1 MCETTASET
10 RRYTLIEPGAADIHG
25 RRVILIEYSGGEIEA
40 ESWQEAREMVDEDA
54 LRHVAGWGWYWPRK
68 ERANPQ

>member
-1 MCETTASET
+1 MSGTIAFEP
-10 RRYTLIEPGAADIHG
+10 RRYTLIESDTADIHG

-54 LRHVAGWGWYWPRK
+54 LRHVAGWGWYV
-68 ERANPQ
+68 A